1 MRENTVKSVG
11 TAGSPSA
18 SHEEVS
24 HTSWRVK
31 LDPTVNLGHILSASV
46 FLFTAGM
53 VWATLDAKHSRSE
66 ERIMRLE
73 RLEDEFRRERLLEM
87 QRAGAI
93 NESISSMRT
102 LLERMDRQI
111 NTLLQRRA
119 DADGRP

>member
-1 MRENTVKSVG
+1 MRENSVNS
-11 TAGSPSA
+11 TEPASSA
-18 SHEEVS
+18 VPPHAEVMQN
-24 HTSWRVK
+24 TWRVK
-31 LDPTVNLGHILSASV
+31 LDPTVNLGHVLTAAV
-46 FLFTAGM
+46 FLTTAAVG
-53 VWATLDAKHSRSE
+53 WATLDAKQSRSE

-73 RLEDEFRRERLLEM
+73 RLEDEFRRERLMEM

-93 NESISSMRT
+93 NESISSMRA